1 MAFSAGDT
9 IVARVD
15 NASSTTYSPNWR
27 KHDQTDA
34 VQAVAGLTGS
44 VSQAALLAALG
55 LATTDSPQFAG
66 VNIGHATD
74 TTLTRIAAGRAA
86 IEGDE
91 IARLVATQT
100 LTNKTFQS
108 GSIDGAT
115 VTGVREVLSAD
126 RTYYVRTDGN
136 DGNDG
141 LSNSPGGAF
150 LTLQKAFDALG
161 ILDMGAH
168 SAAIQIGDGTYT
180 SAIFV
185 SASWTGGSGLTIQGN
200 SGAPSNVLLSVA
212 GHAFV
217 FNVPLPC
224 PVIIKDL
231 ELRTSSGDAL
241 RIPSQGIKLQYSNLI
256 FGAIA
261 GSGIVC
267 FAPGSYVQCIGNYT
281 INGNCQRHW
290 NFQYNSFLRADG
302 KTITLAGTP
311 AFSIEFANADTGA
324 GMIVNGNTFSG
335 SATGKRY
342 SSKLTGFIKVDGAGS
357 TYLPGNV
364 SGTTAT
370 GGQYG

>member
-1 MAFSAGDT
+1 
-9 IVARVD
+9 
-15 NASSTTYSPNWR
+15 
-27 KHDQTDA
+27 
-34 VQAVAGLTGS
+34 
-44 VSQAALLAALG
+44 
-55 LATTDSPQFAG
+55 
-66 VNIGHATD
+66 
-74 TTLTRIAAGRAA
+74 
-86 IEGDE
+86 
-91 IARLVATQT
+91 
-100 LTNKTFQS
+100 
-108 GSIDGAT
+108 
-115 VTGVREVLSAD
+115 
-126 RTYYVRTDGN
+126 
-136 DGNDG
+136 
-141 LSNSPGGAF
+141 
-150 LTLQKAFDALG
+150 
-161 ILDMGAH
+161 
-168 SAAIQIGDGTYT
+168 
-180 SAIFV
+180 
-185 SASWTGGSGLTIQGN
+185 
-200 SGAPSNVLLSVA
+200 
-212 GHAFV
+212 
-217 FNVPLPC
+217 
-224 PVIIKDL
+224 VIIKDL

>member
-1 MAFSAGDT
+1 VAFSAGDT

-66 VNIGHATD
+66 VNIGHAAD

-150 LTLQKAFDALG
+150 LTLQKAFDAVAAVDLSTQSAIIQLG
-161 ILDMGAH
+161 A
-168 SAAIQIGDGTYT
+168 GTYT
-180 SAIFV
+180 SGISV
-185 SASWTGGSGLTIQGN
+185 NKSWVGGNLVTLKGDSTT
-200 SGAPSNVLLSVA
+200 PSNVEVA
-212 GHAFV
+212 TSGHAFV
-217 FNVPLPC
+217 FSSPLAC
-224 PVIIKDL
+224 RFIFDGLKL
-231 ELRTSSGDAL
+231 TTSSGDGI
-241 RIPSQGIKLQYSNLI
+241 RIDASVAVDYKNMDY
-256 FGAIA
+256 GAIA
-261 GSGIVC
+261 GSAMHVL
-267 FAPGSYVQCIGNYT
+267 FPGAYLRCVGNYS
-281 INGNCQRHW
+281 ISGDCQRHW
-290 NFQYNSFLRADG
+290 NMEYNSFLRCTG
-302 KTITLAGTP
+302 YTITLTGTP
-311 AFSIEFANADTGA
+311 NFSVAFADADLNA
-324 GMIVNGNTFSG
+324 GMNIGGNTFTGSG
-335 SATGKRY
+335 TGKRY
-342 SSKLTGFIKVDGAGS
+342 EVTLNSSMNVSGGGA
-357 TYLPGNV
+357 TYLPGNA

-370 GGQYG
+370 GGEYA